1 MFDIGFTEIVVI
13 AVIALFVIGPERLP
27 ETVREIS
34 LWIGRIKRSLRETR
48 LEIEQQ
54 LGADEI
60 RRTLHNENV
69 LQSLQHIKKDVE
81 DTLNQKVNFDQD
93 SLDQDSGLVDEDLPP
108 HDPNNDVDDDAP
120 AQQTADETDPEV
132 TSGDD
137 QSSHD
142 DTSKNS

>member
-1 MFDIGFTEIVVI
+1 MFDIGFTEILVI

-54 LGADEI
+54 IGADEI

-69 LQSLQHIKKDVE
+69 LQNLQHIKKDVE
-81 DTLNQKVNFDQD
+81 DTLNQNVNF
-93 SLDQDSGLVDEDLPP
+93 DQDSGLVDEELPP
-108 HDPNNDVDDDAP
+108 HDPNNDIDDDVSAEQHVTETSAEISSIEEQP
-120 AQQTADETDPEV
+120 AQ
-132 TSGDD
+132 DD
-137 QSSHD
+137 A
-142 DTSKNS
+142 SKHS